1 MSWMFHIVLFFLTA
15 GLGNIIYFIY
25 YLFSNEKP
33 VSGGERVTPVSYAPT
48 LSSTNFQSSAMA
60 NYNQILNKHLSGA
73 EQANNASVQAAVAQT
88 MAERQA
94 YEEEQRK
101 LTVSNSGG
109 VAGSILGVAGKLAK
123 ANYNMVQNQKNM
135 TYTYKCFSC
144 KKLQQYSSAKAS
156 VKCACGRQ
164 MHPQ

>member
-1 MSWMFHIVLFFLTA
+1 MIHIVLFFLTG
-15 GLGNIIYFIY
+15 GLGNIFY
-25 YLFSNEKP
+25 YLISREKP
-33 VSGGERVTPVSYAPT
+33 VSGGGRVTPVSYAPT

-109 VAGSILGVAGKLAK
+109 VAGSILRGAGKLAK
-123 ANYNMVQNQKNM
+123 GNYNMVQSQKNM
-135 TYTYKCFSC
+135 TYTYKCSSC
-144 KKLQQYSSAKAS
+144 KRLQNYSSPKAS
-156 VKCACGRQ
+156 VQCSCGRR
-164 MHPQ
+164 MYPQ